1 MVSCPRR
8 TRSDCSTRANEPLK
22 LRILTVGKAP
32 RWIDEGFAE
41 YANRLPSERL
51 ELVVVSARR
60 GQTIEQR
67 LLDTVREREILVVL
81 DRQGAAIAS
90 EGLAALMGEWRM
102 QGRDVAFLVGG
113 VDGLGSR
120 SRDRAEHV
128 LSLSK
133 MTLPHLLVRVVLAE
147 QLYRAAMILGGHP
160 YHR

>member
-1 MVSCPRR
+1 M
-8 TRSDCSTRANEPLK
+8 
-22 LRILTVGKAP
+22 
-32 RWIDEGFAE
+32 
-41 YANRLPSERL
+41 
-51 ELVVVSARR
+51 VVVSARR

-67 LLDTVREREILVVL
+67 LLDAVREREILVVL

-128 LSLSK
+128 LSLSN